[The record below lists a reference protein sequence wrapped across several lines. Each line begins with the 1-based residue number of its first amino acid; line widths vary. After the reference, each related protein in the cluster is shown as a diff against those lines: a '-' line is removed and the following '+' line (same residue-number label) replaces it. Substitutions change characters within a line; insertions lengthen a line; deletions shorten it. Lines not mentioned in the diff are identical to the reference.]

1 MNKVPMT
8 GEESFRI
15 IQQMIEVAKDEQ
27 HDRGDGWLIWGW
39 ILFSVSVLS
48 AIFMKTGLGRYI
60 GTAWTVALVVGLVI
74 YFLGH
79 LVVKKKTKLTK
90 TYVKDIL
97 DRIGTGF
104 FISLFVLVAASFLT
118 NSISA
123 FGYYYVLYAFW
134 MFIYGSVLKFR
145 PLIYGAVINWI
156 AAISIFMI
164 KDFFFIMVISAVAIL
179 LGYIIP
185 GYLLRAEYNKKM
197 QS

>member
-1 MNKVPMT
+1 MT
-8 GEESFRI
+8 GEDSLKI

-39 ILFSVSVLS
+39 ILFSVSVIS
-48 AIFMKTGLGRYI
+48 AIFIKTGMGRYI
-60 GTAWTVALVVGLVI
+60 GTAWTAALVLGLVI

-79 LVVKKKTKLTK
+79 FIVKKKKALTK

-118 NSISA
+118 SSISA

>member
-1 MNKVPMT
+1 MT

-15 IQQMIEVAKDEQ
+15 IQQMIQVAKDEQ
-27 HDRGDGWLIWGW
+27 SDRGDGWLLWGW
-39 ILFSVSVLS
+39 ILFSVSVIS
-48 AIFMKTGLGRYI
+48 SVFMKTGMGRYV
-60 GTAWTVALVVGLVI
+60 GTAWTAALVLGLVI

-79 LVVKKKTKLTK
+79 VVVKKKKELSK

-145 PLIYGAVINWI
+145 PLIYGAVINWV

-185 GYLLRAEYNKKM
+185 GYILRAEYNKKK

>member
-1 MNKVPMT
+1 MT
-8 GEESFRI
+8 GEESLKI

-48 AIFMKTGLGRYI
+48 AIFMKTGLGQYI
-60 GTAWTVALVVGLVI
+60 GTAWTAALVVGLVI

-79 LVVKKKTKLTK
+79 LVVKKRKELSK

-145 PLIYGAVINWI
+145 PLIFGAVINWV

-164 KDFFFIMVISAVAIL
+164 KDFFFIMIISAVAIL

-185 GYLLRAEYNKKM
+185 GYILRAEYNKKK

>member
-1 MNKVPMT
+1 MT
-8 GEESFRI
+8 GEDSLKI

-39 ILFSVSVLS
+39 ILFSVSVIS
-48 AIFMKTGLGRYI
+48 AIFIKTGMGRYI
-60 GTAWTVALVVGLVI
+60 GTAWTAALVLGLVI

-79 LVVKKKTKLTK
+79 FIVKKKKELSK

>member
-8 GEESFRI
+8 GEDSLKI

-27 HDRGDGWLIWGW
+27 SDRGDGWLLWGW
-39 ILFSVSVLS
+39 ILFSVSVIS
-48 AIFMKTGLGRYI
+48 AIFVKTGMGQYI
-60 GTAWTVALVVGLVI
+60 GTTWTAALVVGLVI
-74 YFLGH
+74 YFLGN
-79 LVVKKKTKLTK
+79 LVVKKKKELTK

-118 NSISA
+118 NTISA

-134 MFIYGSVLKFR
+134 MFIHGSVLKFR
-145 PLIYGAVINWI
+145 PLIYGAIINW
-156 AAISIFMI
+156 AAAVSIFMVN
-164 KDFFFIMVISAVAIL
+164 DFFYIMVISAIAIL

-185 GYLLRAEYNKKM
+185 GYILRAEYNKKM

>member
-1 MNKVPMT
+1 MT
-8 GEESFRI
+8 GEESLKI

-27 HDRGDGWLIWGW
+27 NDRGDGWLIWGW

-48 AIFMKTGLGRYI
+48 AIFMKTGLGQYI
-60 GTAWTVALVVGLVI
+60 GTAWTAALVVGLAI

-79 LVVKKKTKLTK
+79 LVVKKKKELSK

-185 GYLLRAEYNKKM
+185 GYLLRADYNKKK